1 MMRSLLQVE
10 DMITHAYEVGILQLP
25 ENIISLAV
33 IIIGI
38 IGGFITYRKYSEHA
52 TFNKSKWLH
61 EVYTEF
67 FNKDKHREIRRRFD
81 KDDNKKEGIYEIL
94 EKMNNESKDE
104 SDKKLEDDFID
115 YCNFFEM
122 IIILKKNK
130 SVNDKIINGMFGYY
144 IGLFDDDEIKEW
156 LKKYRFKHLSNY
168 INTEMYKKDKS

>member
-94 EKMNNESKDE
+94 EKMNNESNDE

-115 YCNFFEM
+115 YCNFFQM
-122 IIILKKNK
+122 IIILKNNK
-130 SVNDKIINGMFGYY
+130 SVDDKIINDMFGYY
-144 IGLFDDDEIKEW
+144 IKLFNDNKILNE
-156 LKKYRFKHLSNY
+156 LKNYRFVCLYEYVTK
-168 INTEMYKKDKS
+168 MYKKEKS